1 MITIRDAREEDLPA
15 IVDIYNQSIPSGRAT
30 ADTRPIS
37 VSDRVEWFRN
47 FDPKRRPI
55 WVAED
60 EGRVVGCVYLSWF
73 YHARPAYD
81 KTAEISTYI
90 AADYQRKGVGTLLKT
105 KMIEACPRL
114 GVENI
119 VSMYFD
125 HNKATEKVNQR
136 LGFKVVGHLP
146 EIAEVFGKKRGLK
159 IALLR
164 IGKEREGAASASEPA
179 PDETEHTGRL
189 DAQQHRD
196 LALWAADCA
205 EHVLPHFEQRHPDD
219 GRPRQAIEAG
229 RAWARG
235 EIEVGSARAAA
246 LEAHAAARAAAEPS
260 ARAAARAAGHAA
272 AAAHVAEHA
281 RAAASYALNAA
292 KAATGS
298 DAAESDWQIERLP
311 KRLWPVGL
319 PAGSRQ

>member
-1 MITIRDAREEDLPA
+1 MITVRDATEADLPA
-15 IVDIYNQSIPSGRAT
+15 IIDIYNQSIPSGRAT
-30 ADTRPIS
+30 ADTRPVS
-37 VSDRVEWFRN
+37 VADRVEWFGK
-47 FDPKRRPI
+47 FDPARRPI

-60 EGRVVGCVYLSWF
+60 EGRVVGCVYLSSF

-90 AADYQRKGVGTLLKT
+90 ATDYQRKGVGTLLKT

-114 GVENI
+114 GVENM

-125 HNKATEKVNQR
+125 HNEATEKLNQR

-146 EIAEVFGKKRGLK
+146 EIADVFGKKRGLK

-164 IGKEREGAASASEPA
+164 IGKESKGAPPASEPA
-179 PDETEHTGRL
+179 AHETEHTGRP
-189 DAQQHRD
+189 DSQRHRD

-205 EHVLPHFEQRHPDD
+205 EHVLPHFEQRHPEDS
-219 GRPRQAIEAG
+219 RPRQAIEAA

-235 EIEVGSARAAA
+235 EIDVGSARAAA

-272 AAAHVAEHA
+272 ATGHVADHA
-281 RAAASYALNAA
+281 RAAASYALNAV

-298 DAAESDWQIERLP
+298 DAAESDWQRRRLP
-311 KRLWPVGL
+311 KRLQRLGL
-319 PAGSRQ
+319 PPAWRQ

>member
-37 VSDRVEWFRN
+37 VADRIEWFRD

-60 EGRVVGCVYLSWF
+60 EGRVVGCVYLSSF

-81 KTAEISTYI
+81 KTAEISTYV
-90 AADYQRKGVGTLLKT
+90 ATDYQRKGLGTLLKT

-114 GVENI
+114 GVENVI
-119 VSMYFD
+119 SMYFD
-125 HNKATEKVNQR
+125 HNEATEKVNQR

-146 EIAEVFGKKRGLK
+146 EIADVFGKKRGLK

-164 IGKEREGAASASEPA
+164 IGKESKGAAPASEPA
-179 PDETEHTGRL
+179 AHETEHAGRP
-189 DAQQHRD
+189 DSQRHKD

-219 GRPRQAIEAG
+219 SRPRQAIEAA

-235 EIEVGSARAAA
+235 EIDVGSARAAA

-272 AAAHVAEHA
+272 ATGHVADHA
-281 RAAASYALNAA
+281 RAAASYALNAV

-298 DAAESDWQIERLP
+298 DAAESDWQRRRLP
-311 KRLWPVGL
+311 KRLRQLGL
-319 PAGSRQ
+319 PPAWRQ

>member
-1 MITIRDAREEDLPA
+1 MITIRDANEADLPA

-30 ADTRPIS
+30 ADTRPIA
-37 VSDRVEWFRN
+37 VADRVDWFRS
-47 FDPKRRPI
+47 FDPARRPI
-55 WVAED
+55 WVAE
-60 EGRVVGCVYLSWF
+60 EGGRVVGCVYLSRF

-90 AADYQRKGVGTLLKT
+90 ATDHQRKGVGTLLKT

-125 HNKATEKVNQR
+125 HNKATDKVNQR

-146 EIAEVFGKKRGLK
+146 EIAEVLGKKRGLK

-164 IGKEREGAASASEPA
+164 IGKERKGAAPASEPA
-179 PDETEHTGRL
+179 ADETEHTGRL

-219 GRPRQAIEAG
+219 GRPRQAIEAA

-246 LEAHAAARAAAEPS
+246 LEAHAAARSAAEPS

-272 AAAHVAEHA
+272 AAGHVAEHA

-298 DAAESDWQIERLP
+298 DAAESDWQLERLP

-319 PAGSRQ
+319 PAGSRE

>member
-1 MITIRDAREEDLPA
+1 MITIRDANEADLPA
-15 IVDIYNQSIPSGRAT
+15 IVDVYNQSIPSGRAT
-30 ADTRPIS
+30 ADTRPVS
-37 VSDRVEWFRN
+37 VTDRVEWFRQ
-47 FDPKRRPI
+47 FDPARRPI

-60 EGRVVGCVYLSWF
+60 QGRVVGCVYLSWF

-81 KTAEISTYI
+81 KTAEISTYV
-90 AADYQRKGVGTLLKT
+90 ATDYQRKGVGTLLKT

-114 GVENI
+114 GVENVI
-119 VSMYFD
+119 SMYFD
-125 HNKATEKVNQR
+125 HNEATEKVNQR

-146 EIAEVFGKKRGLK
+146 EIADVFGKKRGLK

-164 IGKEREGAASASEPA
+164 IGKERQGAAPASAPA
-179 PDETEHTGRL
+179 ADETGHSGRL
-189 DAQQHRD
+189 ESQQHREM
-196 LALWAADCA
+196 ALWAADCA

-219 GRPRQAIEAG
+219 SRPRQAIGAA

-235 EIEVGSARAAA
+235 EINVGSARAAA

-272 AAAHVAEHA
+272 ATGHVADHS

-298 DAAESDWQIERLP
+298 DAAESDWQRRRLP
-311 KRLWPVGL
+311 KRLKAMGL
-319 PAGSRQ
+319 APER